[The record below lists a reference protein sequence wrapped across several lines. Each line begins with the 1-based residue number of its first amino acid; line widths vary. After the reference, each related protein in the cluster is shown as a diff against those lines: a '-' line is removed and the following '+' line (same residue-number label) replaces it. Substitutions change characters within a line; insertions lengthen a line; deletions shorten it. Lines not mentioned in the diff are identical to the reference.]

1 MYKYVATMLNFFHT
15 PCIAVPCPKK
25 WQIYLL
31 TNSYPPHTYIVAPI
45 WNVCLLC
52 HTMKHMR
59 PLHAHPYGQVNVHL
73 WKRLLS
79 FLYPCIAKWN
89 VKKKKFTIKSFLL
102 DNIFYINISFPIV
115 LFIILG
121 CIRNIYLAIFFLYF
135 WTQGPWLVLGQI
147 GQISFLS

>member
-52 HTMKHMR
+52 RTIEANAATTR
-59 PLHAHPYGQVNVHL
+59 TSIRSSRVHL
-73 WKRLLS
+73 WKRLVS
-79 FLYPCIAKWN
+79 CLYPCIAKWN
-89 VKKKKFTIKSFLL
+89 FLKINFTIKSFLS

-121 CIRNIYLAIFFLYF
+121 CVRNICLAIFFCTF
-135 WTQGPWLVLGQI
+135 EPRALGW
-147 GQISFLS
+147 F